1 MTLYANLKVLEHYER
16 TINGIAVRLENVLY
30 SNQVNKNLLSGIKF
44 TKNGMKCILRSRNDK
59 VYLTLKTKK
68 RQNETINLGTY
79 EANKNN
85 IISYSNN

>member
-1 MTLYANLKVLEHYER
+1 MKFEGVGTYER

-44 TKNGMKCILRSRNDK
+44 TKNGMKCILRSRNGK

-68 RQNETINLGTY
+68 RQNKTINLGTY
-79 EANKNN
+79 EVNKNY
-85 IISYSNN
+85 I